1 MKAQFATA
9 LLAAL
14 LLATGAAAQTTP
26 PPLAAAEPAPAGDAA
41 WYIASDGAPL
51 GPFAPD
57 ELRARG
63 VTPDTL
69 VWREGMADW
78 TVLAQVP
85 ELAPP
90 AAPPAVAGG
99 PPPLAPPPLAQAPS
113 PPSATPGAPPAEP
126 ADSTAYFVAEAGG
139 PSEALS
145 REAVAERLRAGS
157 IDRATLVWFEGQD
170 GWLPLAETRLAA
182 LVETPVGPGA
192 IRPADFDAA
201 AHMHGRW
208 QARVAEA
215 VDGLAEPIAVDY
227 TFSFA
232 EGGRLTGSGNSLLDL
247 RSQGVPEPIRLE
259 VTLEGSWS
267 VEALDA
273 RRLRL
278 RTAGSARTAA
288 PALDTVE
295 TEGFEEITTLEIVD
309 PDTLRDEDG
318 NTLHR
323 IGG

>member
-1 MKAQFATA
+1 MKAHLATA

-14 LLATGAAAQTTP
+14 LLATDAAAQTTP
-26 PPLAAAEPAPAGDAA
+26 PPLAAPEPAPASDAA
-41 WYIASDGAPL
+41 WYIASDGAPQ

-63 VTPDTL
+63 LAPDTL

-78 TVLAQVP
+78 TVLALVP

-90 AAPPAVAGG
+90 ASPPVVAGG
-99 PPPLAPPPLAQAPS
+99 PPPAMPPPLTRAPS
-113 PPSATPGAPPAEP
+113 TPAATAAAA
-126 ADSTAYFVAEAGG
+126 ADNTAYFVAEAGG
-139 PSEALS
+139 PSAALS
-145 REAVAERLRAGS
+145 RDGVAERLRAGT

-182 LVETPVGPGA
+182 LVEAPVGPGA
-192 IRPADFDAA
+192 IAPAAFDAA
-201 AHMHGRW
+201 AHMRGNW

-232 EGGRLTGSGNSLLDL
+232 EGGRLTGNGNSLLDL
-247 RSQGVPEPIRLE
+247 RSQGIPEPIRLE
-259 VTLEGSWS
+259 ITLEGSWS
-267 VEALDA
+267 IEALDD
-273 RRLRL
+273 RRLLL

-295 TEGFEEITTLEIVD
+295 TEGFEETTTLQIVD